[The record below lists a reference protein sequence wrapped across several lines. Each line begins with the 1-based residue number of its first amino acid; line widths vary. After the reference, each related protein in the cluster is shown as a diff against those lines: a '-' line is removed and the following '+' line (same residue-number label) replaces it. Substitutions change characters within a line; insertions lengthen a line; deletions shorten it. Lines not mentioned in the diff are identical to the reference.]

1 MHNQFRKD
9 NRTTL
14 EGQIIGATAALLA
27 IGGIVVIGLSAPWE
41 IRFPIVAA
49 ASLFG
54 PAIPALRL
62 FTSRTLM
69 ECIVYGVGANVALLM
84 LVSLGLV
91 MAGSWYPTISV
102 MILLL
107 ASLAAGARLMMVNAP
122 T

>member
-1 MHNQFRKD
+1 MR
-9 NRTTL
+9 NRAPQNNRIL
-14 EGQIIGATAALLA
+14 EYQLIGATAALLA

-41 IRFPIVAA
+41 IRFPVVAA

-69 ECIVYGVGANVALLM
+69 ECLVYGVAADVALIM
-84 LVSLGLV
+84 LVSLSLV
-91 MAGSWYPTISV
+91 MARSWYPSISI

-107 ASLAAGARLMMVNAP
+107 ASLAAGARLMMISV
-122 T
+122 TT